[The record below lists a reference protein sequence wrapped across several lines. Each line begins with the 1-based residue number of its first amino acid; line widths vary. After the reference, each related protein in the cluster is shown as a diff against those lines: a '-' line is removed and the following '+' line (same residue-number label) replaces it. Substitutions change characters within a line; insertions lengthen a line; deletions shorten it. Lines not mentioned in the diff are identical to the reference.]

1 LQNTNSI
8 LMAQI
13 LKEAEVITLLVTNEE
28 YNTTLNKATDY
39 ILSFQSNE
47 ENVLLNYN
55 LKREHI
61 NRVVLNTE
69 TLAQRLN
76 CDENYILIAKLIAL
90 LHDIGR
96 FEQFRDYQTFNDYV
110 SKDHSEIGLNAIE
123 GHNIISNLQPDV
135 QTIIKKAIL
144 FHNKIAVPKD
154 ETKEVLFFSNII
166 RDADKLD
173 ILEMAVNE
181 YSSKNNSKNSA
192 FSLELKDS
200 IEITKSIEKSV
211 LEGKLPNRKEMK
223 TITDFKLVQ
232 MAFVYDL
239 NFKESFAIVGKRQY
253 LKHLF
258 DTMPKNDRVFEMYRR
273 AKIHVENHF

>member
-1 LQNTNSI
+1 
-8 LMAQI
+8 MAQI
-13 LKEAEVITLLVTNEE
+13 LKEAEMITLLVTNEE
-28 YNTTLNKATDY
+28 YILIQDNVTDY
-39 ILSFQSNE
+39 ILSFQSDE
-47 ENVLLNYN
+47 EAVILNYK
-55 LKREHI
+55 LKKEHI
-61 NRVVLNTE
+61 NRVVVNAE
-69 TLAQRLN
+69 ILAKHLN
-76 CDENYILIAKLIAL
+76 CEESYILIAKLVAL

-96 FEQFRDYQTFNDYV
+96 FEQFRDYQTFNDYI
-110 SKDHSEIGLNAIE
+110 SKDHSEIGLKVIE
-123 GHNIISNLQPDV
+123 ENNLIANLQPEV
-135 QTIIKKAIL
+135 QEVIKKAVS

-154 ETKEVLFFSNII
+154 ENKEVTFFSNII

-173 ILEMAVNE
+173 ILEMAISE

-200 IEITKSIEKSV
+200 IEISKPIEKSV
-211 LEGKLPNRKEMK
+211 LEGKLPDRKEMK

-239 NFKESFAIVGKRQY
+239 NFKESFSIVGKRQY

>member
-1 LQNTNSI
+1 
-8 LMAQI
+8 MAQI

-61 NRVVLNTE
+61 KRVVLNIE

-123 GHNIISNLQPDV
+123 EHNIISNLQSDV
-135 QTIIKKAIL
+135 QSIIKKAIL